1 MANPGAVAGVVSE
14 IDISLVSC
22 RLSLRASAY
31 VPLGPMYLV
40 SSLRERGFRAELL
53 DFQLQEAKHQF
64 DVEGLVGY
72 FERARAPVIGV
83 SLFADALPLVLL
95 AIQRYVARHGRAKLF
110 ILGGSGVNANER
122 AILARFPEIDVVVR
136 GEGEAT
142 LPAILEALREGR
154 APAGAGI
161 YGRGELVQLG
171 RRVQEEAKPE
181 RVRELDHVPWPDYAA
196 IDPSRYARLAIVTS
210 RGCPFN
216 CSFCEI
222 ITMWGR
228 TVEYRGAADVVAE
241 LGHLVETTGN
251 RCVDF
256 IDDTFTVHKRRVLE
270 LCAAIVDAGIDAR
283 WTCFSRAD
291 TITEEVAE
299 AMARAGCDT
308 VFFGID
314 TGSELLWREISKRLS
329 RIQVLEAV
337 SATLRH
343 TGVTASYIWG
353 YPSESFADFVAT
365 IRLAYEVARLPRH
378 GHRLHTQ
385 LHFLSPTRATPIYEE
400 HSERLRFS
408 TDVRLEIF
416 GSARLRDFAGEP
428 DFDACL
434 ELIRSDPAMFAP
446 FYFYDTPE
454 LGRKRALMDGSESV
468 RERLLGAVL
477 LYGDADVAIEA
488 LAEDLRGRADEGG
501 DAGIQA
507 MVEYVRLVSI
517 ASDRALMEN
526 LRGLAARGVGDVGD
540 VDATGES
547 AEGRGIDAA

>member
-1 MANPGAVAGVVSE
+1 LVVAAAGE

-40 SSLRERGFRAELL
+40 SALRERGFRAELL
-53 DFQLQEAKHQF
+53 DFQLHEAKHQF
-64 DVEGLVGY
+64 DVDGLVGY

-122 AILARFPEIDVVVR
+122 AILERFPEIDVVVR

-142 LPAILEALREGR
+142 LPAILEALRDGR
-154 APAGAGI
+154 APSGPGVYAREKLVPL
-161 YGRGELVQLG
+161 GRGAAQI
-171 RRVQEEAKPE
+171 AKPD
-181 RVRELDHVPWPDYAA
+181 RVRELDHLPWPDYAA
-196 IDPSRYARLAIVTS
+196 IDPARYDRLAVVTS

-241 LGHLVETTGN
+241 LAHLVETTGN
-251 RCVDF
+251 HSVDF

-299 AMARAGCDT
+299 AMAAAGCDT

-329 RIQVLEAV
+329 RAQVLDAV
-337 SATLRH
+337 GATLRH

-353 YPSESFADFVAT
+353 YPSEGFDDFVAT
-365 IRLAYEVARLPRH
+365 IRLAYEVASLPRH

-385 LHFLSPTRATPIYEE
+385 LHFLSPTRATPIFEA
-400 HSERLRFS
+400 HGDSLRFS
-408 TDVRLEIF
+408 ADVRLEIF
-416 GSARLRDFAGEP
+416 GSSRLRDFAAEP
-428 DFDACL
+428 DYEACVA
-434 ELIRSDPAMFAP
+434 LIRSDPAMFAP
-446 FYFYDTPE
+446 FYFYATPE
-454 LGRKRALMDGSESV
+454 LARKRALMDGSEAI
-468 RERLLGAVL
+468 RERLLGAAIL
-477 LYGDADVAIEA
+477 LGDADAAIDG
-488 LAEDLRGRADEGG
+488 LLGDLRARADDAS
-501 DAGIQA
+501 DAGIRA

-517 ASDRALMEN
+517 ASDRALMDN
-526 LRGLAARGVGDVGD
+526 LRGLAARGRGGVAARERAAG
-540 VDATGES
+540 
-547 AEGRGIDAA
+547 GRGIDAA

>member
-1 MANPGAVAGVVSE
+1 MVAVGGE

-40 SSLRERGFRAELL
+40 SALRERGFRAELL
-53 DFQLQEAKHQF
+53 DFQLHEAKHQF

-72 FERARAPVIGV
+72 FERAQAPVIGV

-110 ILGGSGVNANER
+110 ILGGSGVNSNER
-122 AILARFPEIDVVVR
+122 AILDRFPEIDVVVR

-142 LPAILEALREGR
+142 LPAILAALRDGR
-154 APAGAGI
+154 APSGPGVYARETLI
-161 YGRGELVQLG
+161 QLG
-171 RRVQEEAKPE
+171 RGAGETAKPE
-181 RVRELDHVPWPDYAA
+181 RVRELDHLPWPDYAA
-196 IDPSRYARLAIVTS
+196 IDPSRYGRLAIVTS

-241 LGHLVETTGN
+241 LAHLVEATGN
-251 RCVDF
+251 HSVDF

-299 AMARAGCDT
+299 AMAAAGCDT

-329 RIQVLEAV
+329 RAQVLDAV
-337 SATLRH
+337 GATLRH

-365 IRLAYEVARLPRH
+365 IRLAYEVASLPRH

-385 LHFLSPTRATPIYEE
+385 LHFLSPTRATPIFAA
-400 HSERLRFS
+400 HGDSLRFS
-408 TDVRLEIF
+408 ADVRLEIF
-416 GSARLRDFAGEP
+416 GSSRLRDFAAEP
-428 DFDACL
+428 DYDACVA
-434 ELIRSDPAMFAP
+434 LIQSDPAMFAP
-446 FYFYDTPE
+446 FYFYETPQ
-454 LGRKRALMDGSESV
+454 LAHKRALMDGSEAV
-468 RERLLGAVL
+468 RERLLGATVL
-477 LYGDADVAIEA
+477 CGDADAA
-488 LAEDLRGRADEGG
+488 LDGLLEDLRGRADEGS
-501 DAGIQA
+501 DAGIRA

-517 ASDRALMEN
+517 ASDRALMEH
-526 LRGLAARGVGDVGD
+526 LRALAARGR
-540 VDATGES
+540 DASGRAGT
-547 AEGRGIDAA
+547 AQQGRGIDAA